1 MNKIKLI
8 IAREYLTRVKK
19 KSFIIMTILGP
30 VLFALLTLMPI
41 LIQKFSEKET
51 CSILIIDEAP
61 QVFTTR
67 LASTKEIRFI
77 NDSISVKE
85 AKLNLEK
92 YDANA
97 ILYVPADYI
106 KNSHLITLISEK
118 QLGIDIK
125 SSIEEAI
132 NNDIEATRIKSLGI
146 TQDQIES
153 VKTDVSIKTQT
164 LNGKDN
170 SSELTTVVG
179 FITGGLIYFFIIFYG
194 TQVMRGVIEE
204 KTNRIIEVLIS
215 SVKPFELMMGKIIG
229 IALVGLTQFALWV
242 ALTITITSVVSK
254 VVYESK
260 YEGQNIEQ
268 KIKSSTNE
276 EIDISNKIQKNLSAI
291 NLPLIL
297 GCFVFYFIGGYLLY
311 SALFAAVGSAVD
323 NETDT
328 QQFILPI
335 TIPLIFSFIV
345 AQSIITNPNS
355 ELAYWCS
362 FIPFTS
368 PVVMMVRIAFGV
380 VWYEL
385 AISMLLLI
393 AGFVLTTYLAGRIYR
408 IGILMYGK
416 KPTYKEIKKWIFYK
430 D

>member
-30 VLFALLTLMPI
+30 VLFALLTLMPV
-41 LIQKFSEKET
+41 LIQKFSEKESNT
-51 CSILIIDEAP
+51 ILIVDEAP
-61 QVFTTR
+61 QVFTTH
-67 LASTKEIRFI
+67 LSNNSDIQFI
-77 NDSISVKE
+77 NDSISLKE
-85 AKLNLEK
+85 AKLNLAK
-92 YDANA
+92 YNADA

-106 KNSHLITLISEK
+106 KNAHLITLISEK
-118 QLGIDIK
+118 QLGLEVK
-125 SSIEEAI
+125 SSIEDAI
-132 NNDIEATRIKSLGI
+132 NHEIEATRIKALGI
-146 TQDQIES
+146 TQAQIEA
-153 VKTDVSIKTQT
+153 VKTNVSIKTQT

-276 EIDISNKIQKNLSAI
+276 ELDLSNEIQSNLSAI
-291 NLPLIL
+291 NLPLVL

-311 SALFAAVGSAVD
+311 SSLFAAVGSAVD

-385 AISMLLLI
+385 MISMLLLI
-393 AGFVLTTYLAGRIYR
+393 AGFIFTTYLAGRIYR

-416 KPTYKEIKKWIFYK
+416 KPTYQEIKKWIFYK

>member
-30 VLFALLTLMPI
+30 VLFALLTLMPV
-41 LIQKFSEKET
+41 LIQKFSEKEINT
-51 CSILIIDEAP
+51 ILIIDEAP
-61 QVFTTR
+61 EVFTTH
-67 LASTKEIRFI
+67 LTNTNDIQFI
-77 NDSISVKE
+77 NDSISLKE
-85 AKLNLEK
+85 AKLNLAK
-92 YDANA
+92 YNADA

-106 KNSHLITLISEK
+106 KNAHLITLISEK
-118 QLGIDIK
+118 QLGIEVK
-125 SSIEEAI
+125 SSIEDAI
-132 NNDIEATRIKSLGI
+132 NHEIEATRIKALGI
-146 TQDQIES
+146 TQAQIEA
-153 VKTDVSIKTQT
+153 VKTNVSIKTQT

-268 KIKSSTNE
+268 RIKSSTNE
-276 EIDISNKIQKNLSAI
+276 ELDLSNEIQSNLSAI
-291 NLPLIL
+291 NLPLVL

-311 SALFAAVGSAVD
+311 SSLFAAVGSAVD

-385 AISMLLLI
+385 MISMLLLI
-393 AGFVLTTYLAGRIYR
+393 AGFIFTTYLAGRIYR

-416 KPTYKEIKKWIFYK
+416 KPTYQEIKKWIFYK

>member
-1 MNKIKLI
+1 MNKIRLI

-30 VLFALLTLMPI
+30 ALFALLTLMPL

-51 CSILIIDEAP
+51 NTIVIIDEAP
-61 QVFTTR
+61 TVFTTH
-67 LASTKEIRFI
+67 LDNTKEIRFV
-77 NDSISVKE
+77 NDTVSLKD
-85 AKLNLEK
+85 AKLNFEK
-92 YDANA
+92 YNADA

-106 KNSHLITLISEK
+106 KNAHLITLISEK
-118 QLGIDIK
+118 QLGIEVK
-125 SSIEEAI
+125 STVEDVINHEIES
-132 NNDIEATRIKSLGI
+132 TRIKSLGI
-146 TQDQIES
+146 TQAQIES
-153 VKTDVSIKTQT
+153 VETNISVKTQT
-164 LNGKDN
+164 LAGKDN
-170 SSELTTVVG
+170 NSELTTIVG
-179 FITGGLIYFFIIFYG
+179 FFTGGLIYFFIIFYG

-215 SVKPFELMMGKIIG
+215 SVKPFELMMGTILG

-242 ALTITITSVVSK
+242 ILTISITTVVSSAF
-254 VVYESK
+254 YESK
-260 YEGQNIEQ
+260 YDGQKIEQ
-268 KIKSSTNE
+268 QLKSTSNE
-276 EIDISNKIQKNLSAI
+276 RMDLSNEIQNNLATI

-297 GCFVFYFIGGYLLY
+297 GCFIFYFIGGYLLY

-328 QQFILPI
+328 QQFILPV

-345 AQSIITNPNS
+345 AQSIISNPNS
-355 ELAYWCS
+355 DLAYWCS

-368 PVVMMVRIAFGV
+368 PVVMMVRIAYGV
-380 VWYEL
+380 AWYEL
-385 AISMLLLI
+385 VISMLLLI
-393 AGFVLTTYLAGRIYR
+393 VGFILTTYLAGRIYR

>member
-1 MNKIKLI
+1 MNKIRLI

-30 VLFALLTLMPI
+30 ALFALLTLMPL

-51 CSILIIDEAP
+51 NTIIIIDEAP
-61 QVFTTR
+61 KVFITR
-67 LASTKEIRFI
+67 LDNTKEIRFV
-77 NDSISVKE
+77 NDSLSLRD
-85 AKLNLEK
+85 AKLNFEK
-92 YDANA
+92 YNADA

-106 KNSHLITLISEK
+106 KNAHLITLISEK
-118 QLGIDIK
+118 QLGIEVK
-125 SSIEEAI
+125 SGIEDVI
-132 NNDIEATRIKSLGI
+132 NHEIESTRIKSLGI
-146 TQDQIES
+146 TQAQIES
-153 VKTDVSIKTQT
+153 VETNISVKTQT
-164 LNGKDN
+164 LAGKDN
-170 SSELTTVVG
+170 NSELTTIVG
-179 FITGGLIYFFIIFYG
+179 FFTGGLIYFFILFYG

-215 SVKPFELMMGKIIG
+215 SVKPFELMMGKILG

-242 ALTITITSVVSK
+242 ILTISITTVVSSAF
-254 VVYESK
+254 YESK
-260 YEGQNIEQ
+260 YDAQNIEQ
-268 KIKSSTNE
+268 QLKSTSSERMDLTNE
-276 EIDISNKIQKNLSAI
+276 IQKNLATI

-297 GCFVFYFIGGYLLY
+297 GCFIFYFIGGYLLY
-311 SALFAAVGSAVD
+311 SALFAAIGSAVD

-328 QQFILPI
+328 QQFILPV

-345 AQSIITNPNS
+345 AQSIISNPNS
-355 ELAYWCS
+355 DLAYWCS

-368 PVVMMVRIAFGV
+368 PVVMMVRIAYGV
-380 VWYEL
+380 AWYEL
-385 AISMLLLI
+385 VISMILLI
-393 AGFVLTTYLAGRIYR
+393 VGFILTTYLAGRIYR

>member
-1 MNKIKLI
+1 MNKIRLI

-30 VLFALLTLMPI
+30 ALFALLTLMPL

-51 CSILIIDEAP
+51 NTIVIIDEAP
-61 QVFTTR
+61 TVFTTH
-67 LASTKEIRFI
+67 LDNTKEIRFV
-77 NDSISVKE
+77 NDTVSLKD
-85 AKLNLEK
+85 AKLNFEK
-92 YDANA
+92 YNADA

-106 KNSHLITLISEK
+106 KNAHLITLISEK
-118 QLGIDIK
+118 QLGIEVK
-125 SSIEEAI
+125 STVEDVINHEIES
-132 NNDIEATRIKSLGI
+132 TRIKSLGI
-146 TQDQIES
+146 TQAQIES
-153 VKTDVSIKTQT
+153 VETNISVKTQT
-164 LNGKDN
+164 LAGKDN
-170 SSELTTVVG
+170 NSELTTIVG
-179 FITGGLIYFFIIFYG
+179 FFTGGLIYFFIIFYG

-215 SVKPFELMMGKIIG
+215 SVKPFELMMGKILG

-242 ALTITITSVVSK
+242 ILTISITTVVSSAF
-254 VVYESK
+254 YESK
-260 YEGQNIEQ
+260 YDGQKIEQ
-268 KIKSSTNE
+268 QLKSTSNE
-276 EIDISNKIQKNLSAI
+276 RMDLSNEIQNNLATI

-297 GCFVFYFIGGYLLY
+297 GCFIFYFIGGYLLY

-328 QQFILPI
+328 QQFILPV

-345 AQSIITNPNS
+345 AQSIISNPNS
-355 ELAYWCS
+355 NIAYWCS

-368 PVVMMVRIAFGV
+368 PVVMMVRIAYGV
-380 VWYEL
+380 AWYEL
-385 AISMLLLI
+385 VISMLLLI
-393 AGFVLTTYLAGRIYR
+393 VGFILTTYLAGRIYR

>member
-1 MNKIKLI
+1 MNKIRLI

-30 VLFALLTLMPI
+30 VLFALLTLMPV

-51 CSILIIDEAP
+51 NTILIIDEIP
-61 QVFTTR
+61 HVFTTR
-67 LASTKEIRFI
+67 LTSTSDIRFV
-77 NDSISVKE
+77 NDSISLKE
-85 AKLNLEK
+85 AKINLTK
-92 YDANA
+92 YNADA

-106 KNSHLITLISEK
+106 KNAHLITLISEK
-118 QLGIDIK
+118 QLGIEVK
-125 SSIEEAI
+125 SAIEDVI
-132 NNDIEATRIKSLGI
+132 NHEIESTRIKALGI
-146 TQDQIES
+146 TQAQIES

-242 ALTITITSVVSK
+242 ALTITITTVVSK

-276 EIDISNKIQKNLSAI
+276 QLDLSNEIQSNLSAI
-291 NLPLIL
+291 NLPLVL

-311 SALFAAVGSAVD
+311 SSLFAAVGSAVD

-385 AISMLLLI
+385 VISMLLLI
-393 AGFVLTTYLAGRIYR
+393 AGFIFTTYLAGRIYR

-416 KPTYKEIKKWIFYK
+416 KPTYQEIKKWIFYK

>member
-1 MNKIKLI
+1 MNKIRLI

-30 VLFALLTLMPI
+30 ALFALLTLMPL

-51 CSILIIDEAP
+51 NTIVIIDEAP
-61 QVFTTR
+61 TVFTTH
-67 LASTKEIRFI
+67 LDNTKEIRFV
-77 NDSISVKE
+77 NDTVSLKD
-85 AKLNLEK
+85 AKLNFEK
-92 YDANA
+92 YNADA

-106 KNSHLITLISEK
+106 KNAHLITLISEK
-118 QLGIDIK
+118 QLGIEVK
-125 SSIEEAI
+125 STVEDVINHEIES
-132 NNDIEATRIKSLGI
+132 TLIKSLGI
-146 TQDQIES
+146 TQAQIES
-153 VKTDVSIKTQT
+153 VETNISVKTQT
-164 LNGKDN
+164 LAGKDN
-170 SSELTTVVG
+170 NSELTTIVG
-179 FITGGLIYFFIIFYG
+179 FFTGGLIYFFIIFYG

-215 SVKPFELMMGKIIG
+215 SVKPFELMMGKILG

-242 ALTITITSVVSK
+242 ILTISITTVVSSAF
-254 VVYESK
+254 YESK
-260 YEGQNIEQ
+260 YDGQKIEQ
-268 KIKSSTNE
+268 QLKSTSNE
-276 EIDISNKIQKNLSAI
+276 RMDLSNEIQNNLATI

-297 GCFVFYFIGGYLLY
+297 GCFIFYFIGGYLLY

-328 QQFILPI
+328 QQFILPV

-345 AQSIITNPNS
+345 AQSIINNPNS
-355 ELAYWCS
+355 NIAYWCS

-368 PVVMMVRIAFGV
+368 PVVMMVRIAYGV
-380 VWYEL
+380 AWYEL
-385 AISMLLLI
+385 VISMLLLI
-393 AGFVLTTYLAGRIYR
+393 VGFILTTYLAGRIYR

>member
-1 MNKIKLI
+1 MNKIRLI

-30 VLFALLTLMPI
+30 ALFALLTLMPL

-51 CSILIIDEAP
+51 NTIVIIDEAP
-61 QVFTTR
+61 TVFTTH
-67 LASTKEIRFI
+67 LDNTKEIRFV
-77 NDSISVKE
+77 NDTVSLKD
-85 AKLNLEK
+85 AKLNFEK
-92 YDANA
+92 YNADA

-106 KNSHLITLISEK
+106 KNAHLITLISEK
-118 QLGIDIK
+118 QLGIEVK
-125 SSIEEAI
+125 STVEDVINHEIES
-132 NNDIEATRIKSLGI
+132 TLIKSLGI
-146 TQDQIES
+146 TQAQIES
-153 VKTDVSIKTQT
+153 VETNISVKTQT
-164 LNGKDN
+164 LAGKDN
-170 SSELTTVVG
+170 NSELTTIVG
-179 FITGGLIYFFIIFYG
+179 FFTGGLIYFFIIFYG

-215 SVKPFELMMGKIIG
+215 SVKPFELMMGKILG

-242 ALTITITSVVSK
+242 ILTISITTVVSSAF
-254 VVYESK
+254 YESK
-260 YEGQNIEQ
+260 YDGQKIEQ
-268 KIKSSTNE
+268 QLKSTSNE
-276 EIDISNKIQKNLSAI
+276 RMDLSNEIQNNLATI

-297 GCFVFYFIGGYLLY
+297 GCFIFYFIGGYLLY

-328 QQFILPI
+328 QQFILPV

-345 AQSIITNPNS
+345 AQSIISNPNS
-355 ELAYWCS
+355 NIAYWCS

-368 PVVMMVRIAFGV
+368 PVVMMVRIAYGV
-380 VWYEL
+380 AWYEL
-385 AISMLLLI
+385 VISMLLLI
-393 AGFVLTTYLAGRIYR
+393 VGFILTTYLAGRIYR

>member
-1 MNKIKLI
+1 MNKIRLI

-30 VLFALLTLMPI
+30 VLFALLTLMPV

-51 CSILIIDEAP
+51 NTILIIDEIP
-61 QVFTTR
+61 HVFTTQ
-67 LASTKEIRFI
+67 LTSTSDIRFV
-77 NDSISVKE
+77 NDSISLKE
-85 AKLNLEK
+85 AKINLTK
-92 YDANA
+92 YNADA

-106 KNSHLITLISEK
+106 KNAHLITLISEK
-118 QLGIDIK
+118 QLGIEVK
-125 SSIEEAI
+125 SAIEDVI
-132 NNDIEATRIKSLGI
+132 NHEIESTRIKALGI
-146 TQDQIES
+146 TQAQIES

-242 ALTITITSVVSK
+242 ALTITITTVVSK

-276 EIDISNKIQKNLSAI
+276 QLDLSNEIQSNLSAI
-291 NLPLIL
+291 NLPLVL

-311 SALFAAVGSAVD
+311 SSLFAAVGSAVD
-323 NETDT
+323 NETDI

-385 AISMLLLI
+385 VISMLLLI
-393 AGFVLTTYLAGRIYR
+393 AGFIFTTYLAGRIYR

-416 KPTYKEIKKWIFYK
+416 KPTYQEIKKWIFYK